1 MATYL
6 ITGVSR
12 GIGFEFLRQLSSDSA
27 NKVIGLV
34 RNKESTDK
42 KIAAELGQRD
52 NVYIFQADMTD
63 YNSLKASVD
72 EVARITGGS
81 LDFIIANAALMSTWS
96 VWPAIGDLG
105 NEPEVLEKDILDM
118 FRTNVVGNIHLFNLF
133 MPLVLKGKVKKVLAI
148 SSGLA
153 DIESTAKYDLDGNAP
168 YAISKAAMNAAVAKF
183 SAQYKK
189 DGVLF
194 LSVCPGVVNTGQYD
208 NMTPEEQGY
217 AGALMAKFQAYAPD
231 FAGPVSTEF
240 AVKDV
245 LSVLD
250 KASITSGDAGAY
262 VSHYGNKQWL

>member
-1 MATYL
+1 MAAYL

-52 NVYIFQADMTD
+52 NVYILQADMTD
-63 YNSLKASVD
+63 YNSLK
-72 EVARITGGS
+72 
-81 LDFIIANAALMSTWS
+81 
-96 VWPAIGDLG
+96 
-105 NEPEVLEKDILDM
+105 PEVLEKDILDT
-118 FRTNVVGNIHLFNLF
+118 FKTNVVGNIHLFNLF

-148 SSGLA
+148 SSGMA
-153 DIESTAKYDLDGNAP
+153 DIESTAKYDLDGHAP

-194 LSVCPGVVNTGQYD
+194 LSVCPGLVNTGQYD

-217 AGALMAKFQAYAPD
+217 AGALMAKFQAYAPH
-231 FAGPVSTEF
+231 FAGPATTES

-250 KASITSGDAGAY
+250 NASINSGEAGAY